1 MRKFASII
9 ALFGLTLALA
19 GCGGDS
25 GCGALSG
32 GTSSGSSSG
41 ATTCSGKGTTTNTT
55 PAKVAVSTSAA
66 TIPPDG
72 SAPATITAT
81 VVNSSGT
88 AVSGVTVTFGAT
100 AGTLSA
106 PTGTTNASGVATTTL
121 TASGVAT
128 GTSIT
133 VTATAGTVSGT
144 TVVGVGTSGKTGVT
158 SLTAMTSATS
168 ILSDGS
174 TTAIITVLA
183 RDVNN
188 NLMSGVDVSF
198 AATSGGLAVTQ
209 ATTDA
214 TGAATATLSTAGDST
229 LRTITVTATSGTLTA
244 TAQVQVVA
252 SSSASTTTVSSLVVT
267 SSTAY
272 ILSDGS
278 TTATISALARDAAN
292 NAVSGVPV
300 TFSASSGALQVVTGT
315 TGATGAATAT
325 LTTGGDSTVRT
336 ITVTG
341 TTATLSSTVQVNV
354 QAPSVYTMGNGT
366 GTNFQSG
373 AIGLTTSGT
382 LAAGGTVGLTVTI
395 VDQNDTLYT
404 GGPVTVT
411 FNSPCV
417 ASGNAQILPSGSSTP
432 SNTITTSTGS
442 LGATYVAK
450 GCSGSDTVTA
460 TATIGSGSTAQNVSA
475 TTTLTIGAATSGSI
489 QFVSAS
495 PISIGLKGTG
505 LNETSTVIFKV
516 LDTTGGAK
524 SGVTVNFALDSTVGG
539 LSLSPMSAVSASDG
553 TVQTV
558 VGSGTV
564 HTVVRVTASIT
575 SPALSTQSSQLT
587 VTTGLPASKAF
598 TIGVGPATYA
608 NLTSTLACP
617 NVEAW
622 SINGVSVPF
631 TVALADRYNNPV
643 PGGTAVTFYTNGG
656 HIVGSCTTPT
666 LAGTAADGTC
676 SAIWT
681 SANPRP
687 TNYSSTAGG
696 PNPTNPPVL
705 LDGRAQVFATVIGEE
720 SFTDSFG
727 TGFYQSPDVFDNLGE
742 PYLDANESGA
752 YLLGDHY
759 LDFNNNGTR
768 DGPSGSF
775 VGISC
780 TGSSA
785 TSTCSTSTLALGV
798 SQLVIMST
806 SLANI
811 TPVTTAPLQPTGFT
825 GTVTSG
831 LSIKAGSSGTV
842 TFNVQDTNGNSMAAG
857 SAVSGIADA
866 SVGSA
871 TPEGG
876 NIAVG
881 CNADVGGQNYTI
893 SFSAITTLPT
903 GTTSVSGSFG
913 IKIVSPSGSITTLSV
928 PVTVD

>member
-32 GTSSGSSSG
+32 GTGGSSTSTG
-41 ATTCSGKGTTTNTT
+41 ASTCSGTGTSTTNTT
-55 PAKVAVSTSAA
+55 PAKVAVSSSSA
-66 TIPPDG
+66 TVPPDG
-72 SAPATITAT
+72 SASATITAT

-88 AVSGVTVTFGAT
+88 AVSGATVTFST
-100 AGTLSA
+100 SAGTLSA
-106 PTGTTNASGVATTTL
+106 TTGTTNASGVATTTL

-144 TVVGVGTSGKTGVT
+144 TAVSVATTKSSVA

-183 RDVNN
+183 RDTNN
-188 NLMSGVDVSF
+188 NLMSGVEVSF

-214 TGAATATLSTAGDST
+214 TGAALATLSTAGDST
-229 LRTITVTATSGTLTA
+229 IRTITVTATSGTLTA
-244 TAQVQVVA
+244 TATVQVVA

-267 SSTAY
+267 SSTPY

-278 TTATISALARDAAN
+278 TTATITALARDAAN
-292 NAVSGVPV
+292 NALSGVPV

-325 LTTGGDSTVRT
+325 LTTGGDSTLRT

-341 TTATLSSTVQVNV
+341 TTAALSSTAQVVV

-366 GTNFQSG
+366 GTNFTAG

-395 VDQNDTLYT
+395 VDQNNTLYT

-450 GCSGSDTVTA
+450 GCAGTDTVTA
-460 TATIGSGSTAQNVSA
+460 TATVGTSQNVSA

-495 PISIGLKGTG
+495 PTSIGLKGTG

-524 SGVTVNFALDSTVGG
+524 SGVTVTFALDSTVGG
-539 LSLSPMSAVSASDG
+539 LSISPQSAVSASDG
-553 TVQTV
+553 TVQAV

-564 HTVVRVTASIT
+564 HTVVRVNASIS

-598 TIGVGPATYA
+598 TIGIGGATYA
-608 NLTSTLACP
+608 NTTITNACP

-622 SINGVSVPF
+622 SQNGVSAPI
-631 TVALADRYNNPV
+631 TVSLADRYNNPV
-643 PGGTAVTFYTNGG
+643 PGGTAVTFYANGG
-656 HIVGSCTTPT
+656 HVVGSCTTPT
-666 LAGTAADGTC
+666 LTGTSADGTC
-676 SAIWT
+676 TAIWT

-687 TNYSSTAGG
+687 MITDS
-696 PNPTNPPVL
+696 PPVL
-705 LDGRAQVFATVIGEE
+705 LNGRAQVFATVIGEE
-720 SFTDSFG
+720 SFTDSYG
-727 TGFYQSPDVFDNLGE
+727 TGFYQAPNDWFDNLGE
-742 PYLDANESGA
+742 QYLDANESGA
-752 YLLGDHY
+752 YVFGDHY
-759 LDFNNNGTR
+759 LDFNNNGVR

-775 VGISC
+775 VGITC
-780 TGSSA
+780 TGTSS
-785 TSTCSTSTLALGV
+785 TSSCNTSTLALGV

-806 SLANI
+806 SLADI
-811 TPVTTAPLQPTGFT
+811 TAVSDAGF
-825 GTVTSG
+825 GGSLTSG
-831 LSIKAGSSGTV
+831 LTIAAGSSGTV
-842 TFNVQDTNGNSMAAG
+842 VFHVQDQNGNSMAAG
-857 SAVSGIADA
+857 SAVSGTADS

-876 NIAVG
+876 IGVIG
-881 CNADVGGQNYTI
+881 CNADVGGQDYAI
-893 SFSAITTLPT
+893 SFSAIATLPT
-903 GTTSVSGSFG
+903 GSTSVSGAFG
-913 IKIVSPSGSITTLSV
+913 IKIVSPSGSTTTLSV
-928 PVTVD
+928 PVTVN